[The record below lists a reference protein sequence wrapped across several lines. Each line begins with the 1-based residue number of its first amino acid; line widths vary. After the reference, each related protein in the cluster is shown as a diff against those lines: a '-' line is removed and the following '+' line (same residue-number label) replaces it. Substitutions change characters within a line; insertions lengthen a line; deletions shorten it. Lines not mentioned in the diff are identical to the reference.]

1 MTGNATGDL
10 LSTMRRLLFRWPSEP
25 PTCMR
30 SAGPEVRSPPSDTL
44 KGWAR
49 SRVASG
55 LPRPSAAS
63 FSASQV
69 YLPELRKQ
77 HEAPPTVRE
86 RQTSRLWPLGSPLHS
101 RWAAAS
107 RSRHVRQQDRSHPLP
122 GHDASSD
129 TEGTWLDPR
138 VSGET
143 LESYARAWI
152 AQRQGPR
159 GPPLAERTRETYLN
173 SLDRHNAP
181 RIGHLPLAKVSPSI
195 VRTWHSDL
203 VATGKPTAARQSYA
217 LLRAVMTTA
226 VDDGALHRNPVP
238 DCRGRAA

>member
-1 MTGNATGDL
+1 MKRRRQFGSARLRASGRWEARYIVDGQQHRAPDTFASKTEATLYLD
-10 LSTMRRLLFRWPSEP
+10 TMR
-25 PTCMR
+25 
-30 SAGPEVRSPPSDTL
+30 V
-44 KGWAR
+44 
-49 SRVASG
+49 
-55 LPRPSAAS
+55 
-63 FSASQV
+63 QI
-69 YLPELRKQ
+69 
-77 HEAPPTVRE
+77 
-86 RQTSRLWPLGSPLHS
+86 
-101 RWAAAS
+101 
-107 RSRHVRQQDRSHPLP
+107 
-122 GHDASSD
+122 

-238 DCRGRAA
+238 DCRGWAA